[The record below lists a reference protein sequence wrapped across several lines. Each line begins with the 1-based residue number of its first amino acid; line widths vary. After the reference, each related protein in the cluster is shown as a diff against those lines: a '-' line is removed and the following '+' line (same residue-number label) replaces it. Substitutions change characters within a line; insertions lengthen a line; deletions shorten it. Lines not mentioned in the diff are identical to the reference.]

1 MTVLPSPRIPINT
14 VEELFKKL
22 KWEEERLLESLN
34 IYDIWNFVVTAH
46 HLSKD
51 WIRKQPIATQDQK
64 DRQLSLP
71 AEVTRLFVALGNI
84 ADGSKHF
91 DLTWAKN
98 GQVVKE
104 VTESEI
110 SDYDSYFF
118 GEMIYVTYDD
128 YRISI
133 WAASEIVVKSLE
145 WVIFGDNW
153 DVVDKLAAALA
164 ESKVAPSP

>member
-14 VEELFKKL
+14 VEEMFNKL
-22 KWEEERLLESLN
+22 KWEEGRFLESLSV
-34 IYDIWNFVVTAH
+34 YDTWNFVVTAH

-51 WIRKQPIATQDQK
+51 WIKKQPIATQDQK
-64 DRQLSLP
+64 DRQASLP

-98 GQVVKE
+98 GQIVKE
-104 VTESEI
+104 VTEPEV

-118 GEMIYVTYDD
+118 EEMIYVTYDA
-128 YRISI
+128 YKISM
-133 WAASEIVVKSLE
+133 WAASEIIMKSLE
-145 WVIFGDNW
+145 WIIFGGDRA
-153 DVVDKLAAALA
+153 VVDELEATLAGN
-164 ESKVAPSP
+164 KVAPLP